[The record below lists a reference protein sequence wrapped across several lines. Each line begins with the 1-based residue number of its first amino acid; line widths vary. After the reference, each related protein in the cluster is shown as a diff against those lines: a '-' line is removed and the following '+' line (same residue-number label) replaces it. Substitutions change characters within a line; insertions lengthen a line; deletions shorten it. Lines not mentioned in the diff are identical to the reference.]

1 MAGGGGRWGME
12 EEVEKKSVNF
22 PRIQIQIHFI
32 SSSSSSSGRAISG
45 IHESIIPSI
54 TVLQQSRE
62 VVWKAFRVS
71 TELIDAVDCRATN
84 RPFTMFR

>member
-1 MAGGGGRWGME
+1 ME
-12 EEVEKKSVNF
+12 GEVEKKSVNF

-32 SSSSSSSGRAISG
+32 SSSSSSSSGRAISG

-71 TELIDAVDCRATN
+71 TELIDAGDCRVTN
-84 RPFTMFR
+84 PPFTTFT

>member
-1 MAGGGGRWGME
+1 ME

-32 SSSSSSSGRAISG
+32 SSSSPSSSSGRAISG

-71 TELIDAVDCRATN
+71 TELIDAGDCRATN
-84 RPFTMFR
+84 LPFTTFR

>member
-1 MAGGGGRWGME
+1 ME

-22 PRIQIQIHFI
+22 PRIQIHFI
-32 SSSSSSSGRAISG
+32 SSSSPSGRAISG

-71 TELIDAVDCRATN
+71 TELIDAGDCRATN
-84 RPFTMFR
+84 PPFTTFR